1 MKAFGKVLGLFFL
14 GLLLLVVALGFAL
27 THLFDPND
35 YKDEI
40 RQIARDKAN
49 LELDL
54 KGDIGWSLFPWLGL
68 ELHDTSIASAATPTK
83 PFADLQMLGLSVRVL
98 PLLRKDVQM
107 SAIRVEGLSLDLV
120 RDKQGKGNW
129 ENIGKPAQPQAPA
142 APSAPP
148 PAAAGKGA
156 PAQAPAPAP
165 QPARPRTPI
174 KLDID
179 SLNVN
184 NARVT
189 YTDEASGKQYNVEGI
204 ELSTGAIREGSSIPL
219 KLNAYLGTNQPV
231 VRVKTE
237 LTGNLRFD
245 TALRRYQLED
255 ARLSGEASGEPLQGK
270 TATFSAQGQL
280 LLDQSAQ
287 IAEWN
292 GLKLSVNQLRALGEL
307 KARELDKDTKFSG
320 GLSIAPMNLREFLA
334 GIGVTLPAM
343 ADANTLGKFEL
354 NTRLAGSR
362 NSLNLEDL
370 KLGLDDTAF
379 SGRFGIADFAR
390 QSLRAQLKGDKL
402 DLDRYLP
409 AKAKQAQDAASATRK
424 AEGDATVASAA
435 QGNTPLPEKPTRQAW
450 SDAPLLPIATLR
462 KLDLD
467 VALNFGRLT
476 VEKLPI
482 DDASLKLRGQGG
494 VISLDD
500 MRGGLYNGRFNAKAN
515 LDVRQDS
522 AVLTATKHIA
532 NVPVE
537 RLLEAQGKKPPVKGL
552 LDLDADIR
560 TSGNSE
566 KSWIDHLNGNAR
578 FSLINGVLPDANL
591 EQQLCQGIATLNR
604 KALAGTH
611 GGKDTPFRELKGS
624 LNFTNG
630 VASNPD
636 LKVAIPGLAVSGH
649 GDIDLRVLG
658 MDYRIGVEI
667 QGDKSDMPDP
677 ACQVNQ
683 RYAGIEWPLLC
694 RGPLELGAKAC
705 RLDKEGMGKV
715 AAKLAGNR
723 LNEKLEEKLGDK
735 VSPELKDAL
744 KGLFNRK

>member
-68 ELHDTSIASAATPTK
+68 ELHDTSIASTATPTK

-129 ENIGKPAQPQAPA
+129 ENIGKPAQPQAPS
-142 APSAPP
+142 APSATP
-148 PAAAGKGA
+148 PAADGKGA
-156 PAQAPAPAP
+156 QAQAPEQAP
-165 QPARPRTPI
+165 QNDSPRTPI

-307 KARELDKDTKFSG
+307 KARELDKDAKFSG

-362 NSLNLEDL
+362 NSLNLE
-370 KLGLDDTAF
+370 TSSWAWTTPP
-379 SGRFGIADFAR
+379 SA
-390 QSLRAQLKGDKL
+390 
-402 DLDRYLP
+402 
-409 AKAKQAQDAASATRK
+409 AASASPISPGNRC
-424 AEGDATVASAA
+424 APSSRATSS
-435 QGNTPLPEKPTRQAW
+435 T
-450 SDAPLLPIATLR
+450 S
-462 KLDLD
+462 
-467 VALNFGRLT
+467 
-476 VEKLPI
+476 
-482 DDASLKLRGQGG
+482 
-494 VISLDD
+494 
-500 MRGGLYNGRFNAKAN
+500 
-515 LDVRQDS
+515 
-522 AVLTATKHIA
+522 TATCRPRPSRPRMPPAPRARRKSTPPWP
-532 NVPVE
+532 VPP
-537 RLLEAQGKKPPVKGL
+537 R
-552 LDLDADIR
+552 
-560 TSGNSE
+560 
-566 KSWIDHLNGNAR
+566 
-578 FSLINGVLPDANL
+578 
-591 EQQLCQGIATLNR
+591 ATRRYRKNR
-604 KALAGTH
+604 PGRPGATRRCC
-611 GGKDTPFRELKGS
+611 PWRPC
-624 LNFTNG
+624 
-630 VASNPD
+630 AS
-636 LKVAIPGLAVSGH
+636 STWTW
-649 GDIDLRVLG
+649 R
-658 MDYRIGVEI
+658 
-667 QGDKSDMPDP
+667 
-677 ACQVNQ
+677 
-683 RYAGIEWPLLC
+683 
-694 RGPLELGAKAC
+694 
-705 RLDKEGMGKV
+705 
-715 AAKLAGNR
+715 
-723 LNEKLEEKLGDK
+723 
-735 VSPELKDAL
+735 
-744 KGLFNRK
+744 